1 MIPNNVD
8 SGLTNIMGDEKLR
21 NDYLGDR
28 YSRLEKG
35 LLKLQKPG
43 ILKKLMNWFG
53 KKKKQVPI
61 LSKNVF
67 VLLMEVVC
75 KLMLRK
81 CKVHGVVSKQT
92 LK

>member
-1 MIPNNVD
+1 MIILIEGGRLMIPNNVD

-35 LLKLQKPG
+35 LSKSQKPA

-53 KKKKQVPI
+53 KKKK
-61 LSKNVF
+61 
-67 VLLMEVVC
+67 
-75 KLMLRK
+75 
-81 CKVHGVVSKQT
+81 
-92 LK
+92 

>member
-1 MIPNNVD
+1 MIILIEGGRLMIPNNVD

-35 LLKLQKPG
+35 LSKSQKPV

-53 KKKKQVPI
+53 KKKK
-61 LSKNVF
+61 
-67 VLLMEVVC
+67 
-75 KLMLRK
+75 
-81 CKVHGVVSKQT
+81 
-92 LK
+92 

>member
-53 KKKKQVPI
+53 KKKK
-61 LSKNVF
+61 
-67 VLLMEVVC
+67 
-75 KLMLRK
+75 
-81 CKVHGVVSKQT
+81 
-92 LK
+92 

>member
-35 LLKLQKPG
+35 FSKSQKPG

-53 KKKKQVPI
+53 KKKK
-61 LSKNVF
+61 
-67 VLLMEVVC
+67 
-75 KLMLRK
+75 
-81 CKVHGVVSKQT
+81 
-92 LK
+92 